1 MKKLSATEQ
10 ILYMKKLADYLQIY
24 GWGYSDNNIDLLLS
38 TFLAPI
44 PTKDLPDILKQIY
57 AAFDM
62 LEPEENCYLQFAKMV
77 GERYGWD
84 AHILEIGGGV
94 FPAFAKYVD
103 ELQQEHGGK
112 GTITTYDPWLVVD
125 KLGNVKLHR
134 EAFSYSMPVDSFDLI
149 VGIMPCKAT
158 EAIIRKAT
166 LSHKEFFLAMCG
178 CIHYELIRD
187 PSGCMMMSR
196 LTYENYKREVYAL
209 AKKQEADGFEVRE
222 EYAKQYSFKYPIIS
236 SRVVK

>member
-1 MKKLSATEQ
+1 MKKMSATEQ
-10 ILYMKKLADYLQIY
+10 IVYMKKLVDYLQKY
-24 GWGYSDNNIDLLLS
+24 GWGYSDNNIAFLLD
-38 TFLAPI
+38 TFLQPI

-84 AHILEIGGGV
+84 AHILEIGGGA

-103 ELQQEHGGK
+103 KLQKEHGSK

-125 KLGNVKLHR
+125 KLGHVNLHR
-134 EAFSYSMPVDSFDLI
+134 KTFSTSMSVDSFDLI

-158 EAIIRKAT
+158 ETIIRKAT

-178 CIHYELIRD
+178 CIHYELIID
-187 PSGCMMMSR
+187 SSGCIMMSD
-196 LTYENYKREVYAL
+196 LTYDNYVRKVYDL
-209 AKKQEADGFEVRE
+209 AKKQEQDGFEVIKE
-222 EYAKQYSFKYPIIS
+222 DAKQYSFKYPIIRS
-236 SRVVK
+236 QRRK